1 LSSVWAAIVV
11 EDRALVLALALARDF
26 FHLRRLFVLEA
37 VADSRLII
45 LWYLLEMEVEG
56 LLASLPLL
64 LPVVPPPLPAA
75 WHISRPPIRVLL
87 TFEYL
92 ALSDL
97 AELRRHDN

>member
-1 LSSVWAAIVV
+1 LSSVWAAIAV

-26 FHLRRLFVLEA
+26 FHLHRLFVLEA

-64 LPVVPPPLPAA
+64 LPVVPPLPAA